1 MKRILCFGDSNTW
14 GLIPGT
20 DKRFADGVRWTSII
34 RNDLE
39 QSGYEIIEEGLCGRT
54 TVFEDP
60 DRIGRA
66 GDKLLPVFLESHAP
80 LDMVIIMLG
89 TNDCKPVYNADAETI
104 AHGAE
109 RLIKQVRAY
118 AGNCRVLLISPIEL
132 GNDVWQEGYDPQ
144 FDAGSPAVSRN
155 LKYTFAKVARKHGT
169 DILAASDHAKPSSID
184 CERERTQCACPC
196 GRGQDTQYL
205 RKGGFINQMT
215 KKQLIRHSF
224 IKSLPVLCS
233 YLFLGMAYGM
243 MMAEAGYQWYYSL
256 FSCLF
261 LYSGTCQFLLIT
273 FFSSGA
279 SLLTVALT
287 FLKDFSA
294 MGKRKLYMIHSM
306 TDETYAVNTTLDY
319 MPEDDKHSTM
329 FGVALFSHFYWTFFS
344 VLGSVIGQLL
354 PFQLEGVDF
363 CMTAL
368 FVIIFIDKWE
378 HADRHSPALIGLGV
392 GVLCLLIFG
401 QNSFMLPA
409 LLLSTALLLLITN
422 TDFGKKKG
430 KKDKDTDGENAE
442 SKTDSKKIEVVT
454 SPEDIVADEKEE
466 RKI

>member
-1 MKRILCFGDSNTW
+1 
-14 GLIPGT
+14 
-20 DKRFADGVRWTSII
+20 
-34 RNDLE
+34 
-39 QSGYEIIEEGLCGRT
+39 
-54 TVFEDP
+54 
-60 DRIGRA
+60 
-66 GDKLLPVFLESHAP
+66 
-80 LDMVIIMLG
+80 
-89 TNDCKPVYNADAETI
+89 
-104 AHGAE
+104 
-109 RLIKQVRAY
+109 
-118 AGNCRVLLISPIEL
+118 
-132 GNDVWQEGYDPQ
+132 
-144 FDAGSPAVSRN
+144 
-155 LKYTFAKVARKHGT
+155 
-169 DILAASDHAKPSSID
+169 
-184 CERERTQCACPC
+184 
-196 GRGQDTQYL
+196 
-205 RKGGFINQMT
+205 MT

-279 SLLTVALT
+279 SLLTVALTVLLVNSRQSFYSLT

-378 HADRHSPALIGLGV
+378 QADKHSPALIGLGV

-422 TDFGKKKG
+422 TNFGKKKG
-430 KKDKDTDGENAE
+430 KKDNDAEGENE
-442 SKTDSKKIEVVT
+442 ENKTNGKKIEVVT
-454 SPEDIVADEKEE
+454 SPEDIITDEKEE

>member
-1 MKRILCFGDSNTW
+1 
-14 GLIPGT
+14 
-20 DKRFADGVRWTSII
+20 
-34 RNDLE
+34 
-39 QSGYEIIEEGLCGRT
+39 
-54 TVFEDP
+54 
-60 DRIGRA
+60 
-66 GDKLLPVFLESHAP
+66 
-80 LDMVIIMLG
+80 
-89 TNDCKPVYNADAETI
+89 
-104 AHGAE
+104 
-109 RLIKQVRAY
+109 
-118 AGNCRVLLISPIEL
+118 
-132 GNDVWQEGYDPQ
+132 
-144 FDAGSPAVSRN
+144 
-155 LKYTFAKVARKHGT
+155 
-169 DILAASDHAKPSSID
+169 
-184 CERERTQCACPC
+184 
-196 GRGQDTQYL
+196 
-205 RKGGFINQMT
+205 MT

-287 FLKDFSA
+287 VLLVNSRQSFYSLTFLKDFNA

-454 SPEDIVADEKEE
+454 SPEDIITDERRSGRYDTNSYDTFTDGDSDSYQCCYHILTACTALCDLSRQQENAKVARTH
-466 RKI
+466 RKIAPGYDNVDTYNLLP

>member
-1 MKRILCFGDSNTW
+1 
-14 GLIPGT
+14 
-20 DKRFADGVRWTSII
+20 
-34 RNDLE
+34 
-39 QSGYEIIEEGLCGRT
+39 
-54 TVFEDP
+54 
-60 DRIGRA
+60 
-66 GDKLLPVFLESHAP
+66 
-80 LDMVIIMLG
+80 
-89 TNDCKPVYNADAETI
+89 
-104 AHGAE
+104 
-109 RLIKQVRAY
+109 
-118 AGNCRVLLISPIEL
+118 
-132 GNDVWQEGYDPQ
+132 
-144 FDAGSPAVSRN
+144 
-155 LKYTFAKVARKHGT
+155 
-169 DILAASDHAKPSSID
+169 
-184 CERERTQCACPC
+184 
-196 GRGQDTQYL
+196 
-205 RKGGFINQMT
+205 MT

-287 FLKDFSA
+287 VLLVNSRQSFYSLTFLKDFNA
-294 MGKRKLYMIHSM
+294 MGKRKLYMIH
-306 TDETYAVNTTLDY
+306 

-392 GVLCLLIFG
+392 G
-401 QNSFMLPA
+401 
-409 LLLSTALLLLITN
+409 ALLLLITN

-430 KKDKDTDGENAE
+430 KKDKDADGENAE
-442 SKTDSKKIEVVT
+442 NKTDSKAIEVVT
-454 SPEDIVADEKEE
+454 SPEDIITDEKED
-466 RKI
+466 KTI

>member
-1 MKRILCFGDSNTW
+1 
-14 GLIPGT
+14 
-20 DKRFADGVRWTSII
+20 
-34 RNDLE
+34 
-39 QSGYEIIEEGLCGRT
+39 
-54 TVFEDP
+54 
-60 DRIGRA
+60 
-66 GDKLLPVFLESHAP
+66 
-80 LDMVIIMLG
+80 
-89 TNDCKPVYNADAETI
+89 
-104 AHGAE
+104 
-109 RLIKQVRAY
+109 
-118 AGNCRVLLISPIEL
+118 
-132 GNDVWQEGYDPQ
+132 
-144 FDAGSPAVSRN
+144 
-155 LKYTFAKVARKHGT
+155 
-169 DILAASDHAKPSSID
+169 
-184 CERERTQCACPC
+184 
-196 GRGQDTQYL
+196 
-205 RKGGFINQMT
+205 MT

-287 FLKDFSA
+287 VLLVNSRQSFYSLTFLKDFNA

-454 SPEDIVADEKEE
+454 SPEDIITDERRSGRYDTNSYDTFTDGDSDSYQCCYHIFTACAALCDLSRQQENAKVARTH
-466 RKI
+466 RKIAPGYDNVDTYNLLP